1 MAKPLELT
9 LGFNRTPYTEALF
22 QGEVQPQGV
31 HLTPTNEFSAGLD
44 NTGERHRR
52 ILAGQLPGGECSTS
66 SFLLARTRGVPLVAI
81 PVFPARSFPHRQ
93 IYCHAEALVKTPA
106 DLGGKRVTVH
116 RWNST
121 SPTWTKGLL
130 ENEYGVDLR
139 SVHWFTAEPDPPGEG
154 APPDFRLD
162 RIPAPASRS
171 AGPTAGEGTAP
182 SPLERL
188 SSGVSPMG
196 PRERAVEMLAA
207 GELDGGLD
215 PYIHPGPGIRRVLEN
230 WQDEAAGFFRRT
242 GIYPMSHT
250 VVLRQELVDQHPWL
264 VEALVGAFQAA
275 RQAADRYLSADER
288 AYEDWLREVLG
299 ADPRACGLGPVER
312 RTLEELVRYQFQ
324 QGLRTTPIDPVACF
338 ATDG

>member
-22 QGEVQPQGV
+22 QGEVQFQGV
-31 HLTPTNEFSAGLD
+31 HLTPTNDFSAGLD

-66 SFLLARTRGVPLVAI
+66 SFLLARTRDVPLVAI

-93 IYCHAEALVKTPA
+93 IYCHAGAPIRTPA
-106 DLGGKRVTVH
+106 DLAGKRVTVH

-154 APPDFRLD
+154 APPDFHID
-162 RIPAPASRS
+162 RIPAPASR
-171 AGPTAGEGTAP
+171 EK
-182 SPLERL
+182 
-188 SSGVSPMG
+188 
-196 PRERAVEMLAA
+196 AVEMLAA

-215 PYIHPGPGIRRVLEN
+215 PYIHPGPGIRRVLDN

-242 GIYPMSHT
+242 GIFPMSHT

-275 RQAADRYLSADER
+275 RQAADRYMSADER

-299 ADPRACGLGPVER
+299 ADPRTCGLGPVER

-324 QGLRTTPIDPVACF
+324 QGLRTTPIDPIACF